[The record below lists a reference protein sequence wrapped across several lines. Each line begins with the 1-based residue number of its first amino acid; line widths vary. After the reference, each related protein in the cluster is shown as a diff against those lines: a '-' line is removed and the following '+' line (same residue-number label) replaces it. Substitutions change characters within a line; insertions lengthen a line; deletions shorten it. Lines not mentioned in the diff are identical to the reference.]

1 MASVDRKRYSSR
13 ASIVGADI
21 ESCFQR
27 AENSQCFL
35 TQSCDVGMADIAV
48 DLSGVSRVQ
57 SKTISSI
64 LQAKSTIIL
73 QVTAFYH
80 SQNFTYQF

>member
-1 MASVDRKRYSSR
+1 MGPTKIRECSSSVGDCLMASVDRKRYSSR

-64 LQAKSTIIL
+64 L
-73 QVTAFYH
+73 
-80 SQNFTYQF
+80 